1 MSMQIYLFVNTDHE
15 LKISFGF
22 IFYTIIYSE
31 KKSICLPNLKE
42 YKILLFNKQ
51 NNELLNNL
59 YKQYWVLF
67 CNIRLL
73 VTSLHHIL
81 LLIKSQVSSLLCMP
95 SYRPCNYR
103 YQYFTNHIKRCMLSL
118 LCHI

>member
-1 MSMQIYLFVNTDHE
+1 MSF
-15 LKISFGF
+15 
-22 IFYTIIYSE
+22 
-31 KKSICLPNLKE
+31 CLPNLKE
-42 YKILLFNKQ
+42 YKILLYNKQ

-81 LLIKSQVSSLLCMP
+81 LLIKSQVVVYSVCPHTDHAITDIST
-95 SYRPCNYR
+95 S
-103 YQYFTNHIKRCMLSL
+103 QTILSVV
-118 LCHI
+118 C